1 MKKFFLLAAMVSVAL
16 TGCMKNEVYVPK
28 CDTPISFEVANYV
41 AQTRASGVFS
51 TTETFGVNAWSRDAA
66 ASSSVQMMTNQE
78 VSYTDGKWKT
88 ATTYYW
94 PINGTVDFIA
104 YYPTSVVP
112 TIVYDYNGAD
122 TYTYTNYTVET
133 VADGKDLMYA
143 DKAIR
148 FSANNTATDNDTEL
162 GYDEPLLGD
171 YGFEGVP
178 TLFRHA
184 LAKVNFKV
192 QNGLP
197 TDGVYSYD
205 IKVNKITLKVY
216 NQGSV
221 TLKNEGTT
229 AASRGTWKLP
239 TGNVWTPTD
248 PDATLAT
255 LTWADTSLTLSDGT
269 AVDYDPRTQYVL
281 PQTLVAGKQTIAVDY
296 TVTQYQTINIGGTPT
311 KTKISEQNYTP
322 AAFDLEGLTLDSW
335 QMNKNITYTITLSSI
350 GTQILFAPA
359 VEEWVDADDSLL
371 IN

>member
-1 MKKFFLLAAMVSVAL
+1 MKKFFLLAALVGVAL

-28 CDTPISFEVANYV
+28 CDAPISFEVANYV
-41 AQTRASGVFS
+41 EQTRASGEFS

-66 ASSSVQMMTNQE
+66 ASSSVQMMTNE
-78 VSYTDGKWKT
+78 VVSYVDSKWKT

-112 TIVYDYNGAD
+112 TIVHKYEGGD
-122 TYTYTNYTVET
+122 TYTYTDYT
-133 VADGKDLMYA
+133 VADVDLMYA

-148 FSANNTATDNDTEL
+148 FSKNNTATENDTAL
-162 GYDEPLLGD
+162 GYDGD

-192 QNGLP
+192 QNAKP

-205 IKVNKITLKVY
+205 IKVNSITLNVY

-221 TLKNEGTT
+221 TLTSAGTNT
-229 AASRGTWKLP
+229 ASRGSWSVDK
-239 TGNVWTPTD
+239 NVWTPT
-248 PDATLAT
+248 TGSSKVN
-255 LTWADTSLTLSDGT
+255 LTWTDAVTLSDDT
-269 AVDYDPRTQYVL
+269 VTPYNATKLQYVL
-281 PQTLVAGKQTIAVDY
+281 PQTLDAADQKITVNY
-296 TVTQYQTINIGGTPT
+296 TVTQYQTITIAGTPT
-311 KTKISEQNYTP
+311 KTKISEQTYNP
-322 AAFDLEGLTLDSW
+322 TLDLRSDLLPSW
-335 QMNKNITYTITLSSI
+335 QMNKNITYTIALSSI

-359 VEEWVDADDSLL
+359 VEEWVDAEGSVT
-371 IN
+371 IQ

>member
-1 MKKFFLLAAMVSVAL
+1 MKKFFLLAAMVGVAL

-28 CDTPISFEVANYV
+28 CETPISFEVANYV
-41 AQTRASGVFS
+41 AQTRAGDFEY
-51 TTETFGVNAWSRDAA
+51 TEFGVNAWSRDAA
-66 ASSSVQMMTNQE
+66 ASSSVQMMKDE
-78 VSYTDGKWKT
+78 VVSLIGGKW
-88 ATTYYW
+88 TTTTPYYW

-104 YYPTSVVP
+104 YYPTTVKP
-112 TIVYDYNGAD
+112 TIVHKYAGGD
-122 TYTYTNYTVET
+122 TYTYTDYT
-133 VADGKDLMYA
+133 VADVDLMYA
-143 DKAIR
+143 DKAIQ
-148 FSANNTATDNDTEL
+148 FSANNAAADNGTDF
-162 GYDEPLLGD
+162 GIGS

-221 TLKNEGTT
+221 TLTSAGTT
-229 AASRGTWKLP
+229 PASRGTWSV
-239 TGNVWTPTD
+239 TDNVWTPTNAD
-248 PDATLAT
+248 TDAT

-269 AVDYDPRTQYVL
+269 AVDYAPRTQYVL

-296 TVTQYQTINIGGTPT
+296 TVTQYQTIAGV
-311 KTKISEQNYTP
+311 KTEISTQNYTP

-335 QMNKNITYTITLSSI
+335 EMNKNITYTISLSSI

-359 VEEWVDADDSLL
+359 VEEWVDADDSL
-371 IN
+371 IIH